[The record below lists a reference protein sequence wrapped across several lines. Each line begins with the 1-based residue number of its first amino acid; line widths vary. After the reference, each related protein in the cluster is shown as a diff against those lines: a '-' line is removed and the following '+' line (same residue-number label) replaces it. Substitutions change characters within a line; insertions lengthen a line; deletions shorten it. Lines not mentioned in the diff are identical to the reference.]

1 MDIVKNNIAS
11 HSIFGEYHEDENKVT
26 AAFLHLLER
35 GGEPLIRYILE
46 VANELMP
53 ENEIK
58 IGTQQTCSKNAV
70 GKSVFDGVIT
80 CDFSFTYIIESK
92 IGGNPLTKAQVEKYH
107 NAVSDKNAK
116 LFALTSDVS
125 APLCLRNGDIWLNW
139 TRLIDALRDYET
151 ENKDDVLQYLI
162 DQFILLLNNLGLYD
176 EWEKRVII
184 VGGAFGENVA
194 LDYGFYACQNN
205 RYFKRAKY
213 LAFAYKNR
221 IANLFEIV
229 GEPKNDVDISKDPNI
244 PKEYFTKYEPHYK
257 NSLREL
263 FYLRKNRDD
272 LKIQN
277 DNVDK
282 NGKRCA
288 FVQRQTYTTY
298 DKITT
303 VEKTSDLK

>member
-1 MDIVKNNIAS
+1 MVTIKNGIAS
-11 HSIFGEYHEDENKVT
+11 HSIFGEYHSNENQVT
-26 AAFLHLLER
+26 AAFLHLLQR
-35 GGEPLIRYILE
+35 GGEPLIRYVLG

-53 ENEIK
+53 ENEIR
-58 IGTQQTCSKNAV
+58 IGTQQSCGHMNV

-92 IGGNPLTKAQVEKYH
+92 IGGNTLTNNQVDKYH
-107 NAVSDKNAK
+107 QAFEDDNTK
-116 LFALTSDVS
+116 LFAITSDVT
-125 APLCLRNGDIWLNW
+125 APNSLHNGDVWLNW
-139 TRLIDALRDYET
+139 TKLVNALRDYEI
-151 ENKDDVLQYLI
+151 ENEDDILQYLI
-162 DQFILLLNNLGLYD
+162 EQFILLLNNLELYD

-184 VGGAFGENVA
+184 VGGSYGENVA

-221 IANLFEIV
+221 IVNLFEIV
-229 GEPKNDVDISKDPNI
+229 GEPKNDVDISKEPNI

-257 NSLREL
+257 TDLREL
-263 FYLRKNRDD
+263 FLLKKIRDD
-272 LKIQN
+272 LDIQN

-298 DKITT
+298 DKVITA
-303 VEKTSDLK
+303 KFTSEL

>member
-1 MDIVKNNIAS
+1 MVQVKRSISS
-11 HSIFGEYHEDENKVT
+11 HSIFGEYHGDENKVT

-35 GGEPLIRYILE
+35 GGEPLMRYILG
-46 VANELMP
+46 VANELLP
-53 ENEIK
+53 ENEIR
-58 IGTQQTCSKNAV
+58 IGTQQTCSQKSV
-70 GKSVFDGVIT
+70 GKSVFDGVIS
-80 CDFSFTYIIESK
+80 CSFSFTYIVESK
-92 IGGNPLTKAQVEKYH
+92 IGTNQLTSAQVEKYH
-107 NAVSDKNAK
+107 DTINDEDAK

-125 APLCLRNGDIWLNW
+125 APQCLRNGDIWLNW
-139 TRLIDALRDYET
+139 TRLVDALRDYET
-151 ENKDDVLQYLI
+151 ENKDDVLLYLI

-184 VGGAFGENVA
+184 VGGSFGENVA
-194 LDYGFYACQNN
+194 LDYAFYACQNN

-221 IANLFEIV
+221 IVNLFEIV
-229 GEPKNDVDISKDPNI
+229 GEPKNDVDISKEPNI

-257 NSLREL
+257 TDLREL
-263 FYLRKNRDD
+263 FLLKKIRDD
-272 LKIQN
+272 LDIQN

-298 DKITT
+298 DKVITA
-303 VEKTSDLK
+303 KFTSEL

>member
-1 MDIVKNNIAS
+1 MVTIKNGIAS
-11 HSIFGEYHEDENKVT
+11 HSVFGEYHSNENQVT
-26 AAFLHLLER
+26 AAFLHLLQR
-35 GGEPLIRYILE
+35 GGEPLIRYVLG

-53 ENEIK
+53 ENEIR
-58 IGTQQTCSKNAV
+58 IGTQQSCGHKNV

-92 IGGNPLTKAQVEKYH
+92 IGGNPLTKAQVDKYH
-107 NAVSDKNAK
+107 NAVPDKNAK

-139 TRLIDALRDYET
+139 TKLVDALRDYET

-176 EWEKRVII
+176 EWGKRVII
-184 VGGAFGENVA
+184 VGGSYGENVA

-229 GEPKNDVDISKDPNI
+229 REPKNDVDISKDPNI
-244 PKEYFTKYEPHYK
+244 PNEYFTKYEPHYK
-257 NSLREL
+257 PVLREL
-263 FYLRKNRDD
+263 FYLNKIKDD
-272 LKIQN
+272 LKILN

-282 NGKRCA
+282 NGRRCA

-298 DKITT
+298 DKIITA
-303 VEKTSDLK
+303 EYTSQL

>member
-1 MDIVKNNIAS
+1 MEIVKSIIS
-11 HSIFGEYHEDENKVT
+11 HSIFGEYNGDENKVT

-35 GGEPLIRYILE
+35 GGEPLMRYILG
-46 VANELMP
+46 VANELLP

-58 IGTQQTCSKNAV
+58 IGTQQSCSQNSV

-107 NAVSDKNAK
+107 YAVPDKNAK
-116 LFALTSDVS
+116 LFALTSDITE
-125 APLCLRNGDIWLNW
+125 PLCLRKGDIWLNW
-139 TRLIDALRDYET
+139 TKLVDALRDYET

-184 VGGAFGENVA
+184 VGGSFGENVA

-221 IANLFEIV
+221 ITNLFEIV
-229 GEPKNDVDISKDPNI
+229 GEPKNDVDISSDPNI
-244 PKEYFTKYEPHYK
+244 PKGYFTKYEPHYK
-257 NSLREL
+257 TDLREL
-263 FYLRKNRDD
+263 FLLKKIRDD
-272 LKIQN
+272 LDIQN

-298 DKITT
+298 DKVITAHF
-303 VEKTSDLK
+303 TSEL